1 MNPEPGRKGMVY
13 MGLSA
18 LSFSLM
24 AVCVKLGAGVMPE
37 QQLILFRSVFI
48 IAAVL
53 PILMRRSV
61 PFFGNNRPL
70 LLLRGLLGYIAMS
83 CYFWTI
89 GKLPVADAMSLQY
102 MSPIFTI
109 LFATLFLKERG
120 GIKVVLAALLCIFGM
135 LLVVRPSGEGS
146 VVVGLVALVGAM
158 LAGGAYTSV
167 RALRTTDDPYT
178 IVLYFPLV
186 SLPFSLVAT
195 INDWVPPVTLELWG
209 LILGVCLFSYGGQ
222 VFLTK
227 GLANQEASKAILVN
241 YLSVGLGLLFGIT
254 LFDTFPTLSSAAG
267 IALILAGVWVV
278 SVRRRG
284 KILPFVGEE
293 KKSNSRG

>member
-1 MNPEPGRKGMVY
+1 MSRDVERRGMVY

-53 PILMRRSV
+53 PILVRRGV
-61 PFFGNNRPL
+61 PLLGKNRPL
-70 LLLRGLLGYIAMS
+70 LLLRGLMGYIAMS

-89 GKLPVADAMSLQY
+89 GMLPVADAMALQY

-109 LFATLFLKERG
+109 LFATLFLGEKG
-120 GIKVVLAALLCIFGM
+120 GVRVVLAALLCMAGM
-135 LLVVRPSGEGS
+135 LLVVKPSGEGS
-146 VVVGLVALVGAM
+146 LLIGLVALAGAM
-158 LAGGAYTSV
+158 LAGGAYTAV

-195 INDWVPPVTLELWG
+195 IKDWVPPNTLELWG

-227 GLANQEASKAILVN
+227 GLAHQEASKAILVN
-241 YLSVGLGLLFGIT
+241 YVSVGLGVLFGIL
-254 LFDTFPTLSSAAG
+254 LFDSFPTLFSAAG
-267 IALILAGVWVV
+267 IMLILVGVWVV
-278 SVRRRG
+278 SRRG
-284 KILPFVGEE
+284 RGSGQRKSGEV
-293 KKSNSRG
+293 KKTNGRG